1 MKKSKKD
8 LAWTVKFKKSVFK
21 ELEKLTIDDRKLVLS
36 KIEIDL
42 LKNPYLGQRLKGR
55 YAGLWRLRSGS
66 YRIIYEIKQDIL
78 VILILRISHRKDAYS
93 LPL

>member
-1 MKKSKKD
+1 MTKLKKD
-8 LAWTVKFKKSVFK
+8 WDWKVKFKKSAFK
-21 ELEKLTIDDRKLVLS
+21 ELEKLSSDERKLVLS
-36 KIEIDL
+36 KIETIL
-42 LKNPYLGQRLKGR
+42 LTKPFSGQKLKGR
-55 YAGLWRLRSGS
+55 YAGLWRLRSGN